1 MFTFGNNGRFQTL
14 LRESV
19 TFSNF
24 EQVFLC
30 YSPSKISYI
39 LSHLRIV
46 WSEMLT
52 KWSENF
58 ENISAD
64 ARRRWLE
71 ILAKYKFLTPN
82 NMGIQFYR
90 NSKVLYFLG
99 IKSKIYQCPAQS
111 ELYGKVFPRSFQG
124 HSFQK
129 RFLKG

>member
-14 LRESV
+14 FRESV

-24 EQVFLC
+24 EKKICLC
-30 YSPSKISYI
+30 YLSSKISYI
-39 LSHLRIV
+39 PKILATYALYG
-46 WSEMLT
+46 WSY
-52 KWSENF
+52 WRHVQ
-58 ENISAD
+58 NISTNAK
-64 ARRRWLE
+64 RRRLE
-71 ILAKYKFLTPN
+71 ILAEYKFLTSN
-82 NMGIQFYR
+82 NMRIQFCR